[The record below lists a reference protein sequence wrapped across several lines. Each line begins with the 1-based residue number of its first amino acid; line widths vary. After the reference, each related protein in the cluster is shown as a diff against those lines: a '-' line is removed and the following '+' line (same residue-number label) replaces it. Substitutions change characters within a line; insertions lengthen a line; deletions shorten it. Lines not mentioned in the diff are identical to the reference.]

1 MACLS
6 KGNVDSELIDTLTQV
21 RSWNILG
28 QRMELYDRL
37 GRLLARFEVR

>member
-1 MACLS
+1 M
-6 KGNVDSELIDTLTQV
+6 DSELIDTLTQV

-28 QRMELYDRL
+28 QRMELYDQL